1 MLSCVKVNVVE
12 VTDGVAGFGA
22 GVAGVSP
29 GVMAPAGGSAAAGVP
44 AVTVE
49 FSSVVGAAAGVV
61 SSVVAAGAAGVS
73 VSAGA
78 G

>member
-1 MLSCVKVNVVE
+1 MFVE
-12 VTDGVAGFGA
+12 VTDGVAGVGA

-49 FSSVVGAAAGVV
+49 FSSVGVIAPGV
-61 SSVVAAGAAGVS
+61 DSSES
-73 VSAGA
+73 QW
-78 G
+78 